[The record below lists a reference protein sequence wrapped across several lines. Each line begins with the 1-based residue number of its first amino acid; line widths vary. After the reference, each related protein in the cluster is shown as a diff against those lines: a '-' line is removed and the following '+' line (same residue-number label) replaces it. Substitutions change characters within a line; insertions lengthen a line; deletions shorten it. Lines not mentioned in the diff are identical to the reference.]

1 VINQGANGPA
11 IIPSTLNEDSGHY
24 VNLEVLTC
32 GEPIIW
38 NNRSEDVFKAVRQ
51 LRVEFDDTFIDH
63 HFGISRNGVRE
74 RAWCRV
80 TGGHFDLTTL
90 RSSDCKCRGRDG
102 IVDVSIFSIQCTPSM
117 KKDAYSVHLILS
129 KVDDTLI
136 PGPAS
141 RCNCPVGRLF
151 CSHLLAFVVL
161 LGIIQML
168 EDDEDYDWFVSIMPD
183 PVKSLH
189 SMCIPFEYVF

>member
-1 VINQGANGPA
+1 M
-11 IIPSTLNEDSGHY
+11 
-24 VNLEVLTC
+24 
-32 GEPIIW
+32 
-38 NNRSEDVFKAVRQ
+38 
-51 LRVEFDDTFIDH
+51 
-63 HFGISRNGVRE
+63 
-74 RAWCRV
+74 
-80 TGGHFDLTTL
+80 
-90 RSSDCKCRGRDG
+90 
-102 IVDVSIFSIQCTPSM
+102 SIFSIQCTPSM

-129 KVDDTLI
+129 KADDTFI

-189 SMCIPFEYVF
+189 SLCIPFEYVF